1 MLAIPGYSFV
11 RADRVGRGGGLGIF
25 VKAKYMY
32 KIICTDMCDSLE
44 QLWISVKIKN
54 KTIVLGVAYRPP
66 NANVPTALEKLES
79 NLTNFLPTC
88 ETLLVAA
95 DFNINLLSTNASV
108 QLFNDF
114 VQSYNLSQI
123 VTEPT
128 RVTSHSQTLI
138 HIIITSNPEVITKCD
153 VFDLPGI
160 SDHFATL
167 CTMKFPELKPE
178 TRYITFRDYK
188 NFQLPPFLA
197 DLGEVS
203 WNTIYTLQNV
213 DEQVEFFNQELITL
227 LYAHAPLRK
236 IKVSKPYS
244 PWYTYNIR
252 QMIKLRDKAL

>member
-1 MLAIPGYSFV
+1 
-11 RADRVGRGGGLGIF
+11 
-25 VKAKYMY
+25 MY
-32 KIICTDMCDSLE
+32 KIICTDICDSLE
-44 QLWISVKIKN
+44 QLWISVEIEN
-54 KTIVLGVAYRPP
+54 ETFVSGVAYRPP

-79 NLTNFLPTC
+79 NLTNFLLTC

-138 HIIITSNPEVITKCD
+138 DIIITSNPEVITKCD
-153 VFDLPGI
+153 VLDLPGN

-167 CTMKFPELKPE
+167 CTMKFAELKPE

-188 NFQLPPFLA
+188 NFQLHPFLV

-203 WNTIYTLQNV
+203 WETMNTLQNV
-213 DEQVEFFNQELITL
+213 DEQVEFFNRELITL
-227 LYAHAPLRK
+227 LDAHAPLRK

-244 PWYTYNIR
+244 PGYTHNIQ
-252 QMIKLRDKAL
+252 QMIKLRDKALQKFRKTKVDRDWNTKNYVIT

>member
-1 MLAIPGYSFV
+1 
-11 RADRVGRGGGLGIF
+11 
-25 VKAKYMY
+25 MY
-32 KIICTDMCDSLE
+32 KIICTDICDSLE

-123 VTEPT
+123 VTAPT

-138 HIIITSNPEVITKCD
+138 DVIITSNPEVITKCYIFD
-153 VFDLPGI
+153 VPGI
-160 SDHFATL
+160 SDHFAT
-167 CTMKFPELKPE
+167 TMKFPELKPE

-203 WNTIYTLQNV
+203 WYTIYTLQNV
-213 DEQVEFFNQELITL
+213 DEQVEFFNRELITL
-227 LYAHAPLRK
+227 LDAYAPLQK

-244 PWYTYNIR
+244 P
-252 QMIKLRDKAL
+252 